1 MRYLLL
7 FLAIVLAA
15 PFAQAQKPNDA
26 DKPDDAEG
34 LLGTWEYTV
43 RPDDPMAQGTFVLE
57 DADSQINGTF
67 NTNEP
72 RKMENIQLTETTL
85 SFSFTQPGMG
95 TINISMTLAD
105 GSLAGE
111 ALPEDEDEPIEI
123 VAVRPGADSDISED

>member
-15 PFAQAQKPNDA
+15 PFALAQKPNGA
-26 DKPDDAEG
+26 EKPGDAEG

-67 NTNEP
+67 NTDAP
-72 RKMENIQLTETTL
+72 GKMENIELTETTL
-85 SFSFTQPGMG
+85 SFSIVQPGMG

-111 ALPEDEDEPIEI
+111 ALPEDEDEPLEI
-123 VAVRPGADSDISED
+123 VAVRPTSDSSDD

>member
-1 MRYLLL
+1 MRILFL
-7 FLAIVLAA
+7 FLALVLAA
-15 PFAQAQKPNDA
+15 PLSLAQKPNDA
-26 DKPDDAEG
+26 DKPDDADG

-85 SFSFTQPGMG
+85 SFSIVQPGMG
-95 TINISMTLAD
+95 TVNISMTLAD

-111 ALPEDEDEPIEI
+111 ALPEDADEPLVI
-123 VAVRPGADSDISED
+123 VAVRPTSDSSED

>member
-15 PFAQAQKPNDA
+15 PFALAQKSDGA
-26 DKPDDAEG
+26 DKPGDAEG

-57 DADSQINGTF
+57 DAGGQINGMF
-67 NTNEP
+67 NTDAP
-72 RKMENIQLTETTL
+72 RKMENIELTETTL
-85 SFSFTQPGMG
+85 SFSIVQPGMG
-95 TINISMTLAD
+95 TVNISMTLAD

-111 ALPEDEDEPIEI
+111 ALPEDEDEPLDI
-123 VAVRPGADSDISED
+123 VAVRPGADSDTSED

>member
-15 PFAQAQKPNDA
+15 PFAQAQKPNGA
-26 DKPDDAEG
+26 DKPGDTEG

-57 DADSQINGTF
+57 DAGSQINGTF
-67 NTNEP
+67 NTNAP
-72 RKMENIQLTETTL
+72 RKMENIDLTETTL
-85 SFSFTQPGMG
+85 SFSIVQPGMG
-95 TINISMTLAD
+95 AVNISMTLAD

-111 ALPEDEDEPIEI
+111 ALPEDADEPLVI
-123 VAVRPGADSDISED
+123 VAVRPTSDSSED